1 MSVILDLLRNN
12 RDRAI
17 SDLVASLVEQVP
29 RYALANPAEMRRHVE
44 QIFDGYLQAIETGD
58 ISEATKSLRAAANR
72 RATQGFAP
80 ADFITAMLMT
90 YPVVR
95 SIIRVAGPRQD
106 ATYAHEFERVEAVTT
121 RLIAE
126 GSNYFATKLGEKVH
140 GELAAAQAQ
149 KRELE
154 ERNRLLERRD
164 ADTQETL
171 QSTLDLNSRVIASLS
186 SGVVV
191 VDPQR
196 RVTLWSARMEEVLG
210 IPAAEAE
217 GQPIDAL
224 VSARVKGVQVSEL
237 IERVRTLGR
246 LPMTKLLFVTADGSQ
261 RHLYV
266 RGERLRASADEE
278 GLSTVIIVDD
288 ITERE
293 LLIDSFSRY
302 VSKEVVQQL
311 LSRSRVTNKLTG
323 ERKTCT
329 VLFADIRGFTGI
341 SERLSLEALHE
352 LLNQYFRVMIDQVTA
367 HDGIIDK
374 FIGDKIMAV
383 FSGGEAEGAA
393 AAARAALEIHRQV
406 AALNASGGKEP
417 IAVGVGINTG
427 QVVMGTVGSEER
439 MSFTVIGDAVNVAD
453 RLQGLAGPSETVVGG
468 RTAVLLAETFRLA
481 DLGPRSLKGRSS
493 PELTYRLEGLK
504 A

>member
-1 MSVILDLLRNN
+1 MSAILDMLRAN

-29 RYALANPAEMRRHVE
+29 RYALANPAEMRGYVE
-44 QIFDGYLQAIETGD
+44 QIFDGYLHAVDTGD
-58 ISEATKSLRAAANR
+58 ISEATRSLRVAASR
-72 RATQGFAP
+72 RANQGFAP
-80 ADFITAMLMT
+80 AEFVTAMLMT

-95 SIIRVAGPRQD
+95 NIIRSAGPRND
-106 ATYAHEFERVEAVTT
+106 ATYAREFERVESVTM

-126 GSNYFATKLGEKVH
+126 GSNFFTARLAEIKQS
-140 GELAAAQAQ
+140 ELSDVQAQ
-149 KRELE
+149 KRQLE
-154 ERNRLLERRD
+154 ERNRALERRD
-164 ADTQETL
+164 VITQETL
-171 QSTLDLNSRVIASLS
+171 QSTLDLNARVIASLS

-191 VDPQR
+191 VNPQR
-196 RVTLWSARMEEVLG
+196 RVTLWSGRMEEILG
-210 IPAAEAE
+210 IPAAQAE
-217 GQPIDAL
+217 GQAIDDL
-224 VSARVKGVQVSEL
+224 VTAKVKGVQVSEL

-246 LPMTKLLFVTADGSQ
+246 LPMTKLLFVTADGTE

-266 RGERLRASADEE
+266 RGERLRASPDEE
-278 GLSTVIIVDD
+278 GLSTVIVVDD

-311 LSRSRVTNKLTG
+311 LSRSTASNKLTG

-341 SERLSLEALHE
+341 SERLPLEALHE
-352 LLNQYFRVMIDQVTA
+352 LLNQYFRVMIEQVTA
-367 HDGIIDK
+367 HDGVIDK

-383 FSGGEAEGAA
+383 FSSGGDDGAP
-393 AAARAALEIHRQV
+393 AAARAALAIHQQV
-406 AALNASGGKEP
+406 AALNASSPKEP
-417 IAVGVGINTG
+417 ISVGIGINTG

-453 RLQGLAGPSETVVGG
+453 RLQGLAGASETVVGG
-468 RTAVLLAETFRLA
+468 RTAVLLAEQFRLA

-493 PELTYRLEGLK
+493 PELTYRLEGTK